1 MTVDVRL
8 LAIVALPLAYLFA
21 FMQLG
26 FWLYRRERRVH
37 LYWALANLV
46 GALGA
51 TLLVLRHHL
60 PLWITTSL
68 ANTIILASTFML
80 WMSMARFAGH
90 ARSWRPFVFSVGVFF
105 CLFQGLWAIT
115 DDLGMR
121 VLLVSLAS
129 AIANAG
135 VAWELLLGQQQLRLR
150 SRGVLSLVFVL
161 HALFHLF
168 RAATA
173 VTLDASKDFLQ
184 ANGIQN
190 LSIIITAIKLIAWN
204 VLAVLMVREQQRQS

>member
-8 LAIVALPLAYLFA
+8 LAILGLPLAYLFG

-26 FWLYRRERRVH
+26 FWLYRRERRMH
-37 LYWALANLV
+37 LHWAAANLV

-60 PLWITTSL
+60 PLWMTTSL
-68 ANTIILASTFML
+68 ANTVILASTFVL

-90 ARSWRPFVFSVGVFF
+90 ARSWRPFVLSIAVFF
-105 CLFQGLWAIT
+105 CLFQGLWSIT

-129 AIANAG
+129 AVANAG
-135 VAWELLLGQQQLRLR
+135 VAWELLLGQQQQRLR
-150 SRGVLSLVFVL
+150 SRAVLSLVFML

-190 LSIIITAIKLIAWN
+190 LAITITAIKLVAWN
-204 VLAVLMVREQQRQS
+204 IMAVMMVREQQRKI